1 VQGAGGTD
9 GGVGQFF
16 LGLVMMVAGG
26 YLFFNAIHI
35 TNHFGL
41 GYGLFRVG
49 GVSITS
55 GLVLIPFIFGVGMI
69 FYNAKNIIGW
79 LLAAASL
86 IMLGFGVIAATEFRF
101 QRMTA
106 AQLIIILVLFVGGIG
121 LFLNS
126 LRRLNS
132 KF

>member
-1 VQGAGGTD
+1 MRGAGGTD
-9 GGVGQFF
+9 GGIGQFF
-16 LGLVMMVAGG
+16 IGLIMMVAGG
-26 YLFFNAIHI
+26 YLFFNAIHV
-35 TNHFGL
+35 TNHFSL

-49 GVSITS
+49 GVSITT
-55 GLVLIPFIFGVGMI
+55 GLVLVPFMFGVGMI
-69 FYNAKNIIGW
+69 FYNAKNLVGW

-86 IMLGFGVIAATEFRF
+86 VMLGFGVIASIEFRM

-106 AQLIIILVLFVGGIG
+106 AQLMIILVLFIGGIG

-132 KF
+132 AI